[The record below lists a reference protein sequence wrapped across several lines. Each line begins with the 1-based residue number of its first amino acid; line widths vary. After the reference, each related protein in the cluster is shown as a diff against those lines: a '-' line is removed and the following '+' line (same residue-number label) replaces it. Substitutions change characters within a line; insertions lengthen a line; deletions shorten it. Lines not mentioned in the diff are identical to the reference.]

1 MKVPLIAS
9 INKRTINL
17 ETKELMVKMYR
28 NGQATAAKSPFV
40 PYYYMEDELNGETKK
55 LIASDKTA
63 QLKKYN
69 YTPGKDHVPNHA
81 LFDGGREALLERL
94 CIEHPTFFADYPND
108 QDVKCLVFDI
118 ETHSPDGTFPFG
130 EKYPIVAIGI
140 VTSTG
145 ERKVFLWD
153 NETEDDKKLLWDF
166 ANFVQ
171 DYDPDII
178 AGWNLVGYDIPQI
191 LHRVRYNHINENQ
204 YKKHLNRDGSNWGYE
219 PPRDNRELKMSAG
232 GRVILD
238 LLRWA
243 RLDYSLSGLPRGLK
257 QVSQAFGL
265 DPIELDFSTKTL
277 MDYSLEE
284 IHDYVLSDVD
294 CTMFMYNHYF
304 PQIQYVA
311 EVLCVP
317 LATYVNAPSS
327 YITKILQGRSLFEQG
342 IVALDRNKERH
353 PDIFRFDKGNYQ
365 AAHIELYQQGYQSKN
380 IKVDFS
386 SYYPSIAM
394 ALNLGPDTTRIV
406 GYDDYTNEIEFKD
419 GILYI
424 PDNKVNK
431 RLMLQID
438 TDKKSCLY
446 TMCKNFKE
454 MRKPYKLGKTK
465 EDKSKSNALKIMVN
479 TFYGANANPYVS
491 YGDMGVGLTI
501 TAVARW
507 LLLAGVDIIRARYGP
522 DSVVY
527 VHTDGINTNVD
538 VDVDWLTKRL
548 QVLMKH
554 HIPFAESE
562 NITMDK
568 DVFKEGV
575 WIQVGNYILRNLDGS
590 VTKHGSTF
598 KSKSRSIFYNKV
610 LDRLSD
616 ARLNNTV
623 NSSFIN
629 KLYELDDYVL
639 EDFIMR
645 RSTNRGY
652 DDYKS
657 ETDLTVQLMNLGKQ
671 IGMEPAEGTTYFY
684 AKTKEGYR
692 LKEQIKSIDEIDITY
707 YWDTISNLLIKF
719 GLKEYVKKKPPITML
734 DKKQQVLAEWI

>member
-9 INKRTINL
+9 INKRTIDL
-17 ETKELMVKMYR
+17 KTKKLKVKMYR
-28 NGQATAAKSPFV
+28 NGEAEAVESPYI
-40 PYYYMEDELNGETKK
+40 PYFYTQDKNGETKK
-55 LIASDKTA
+55 LIASDETV
-63 QLKKYN
+63 QLKKHLYI
-69 YTPGKDHVPNHA
+69 PGKDHIPKTA

-94 CIEHPTFFADYPND
+94 CIEHPKFFADYPND

-153 NETEDDKKLLWDF
+153 GEDDKQLLWDF
-166 ANFVQ
+166 ANYIQ

-191 LHRVRYNHINENQ
+191 LHRVRYNHINETQ
-204 YKKHLNRDGSNWGYE
+204 YKKHLNRDGSAWGYE
-219 PPRDNRELKMSAG
+219 PPKDNRELKMNAG
-232 GRVILD
+232 GRIVLD

-265 DPIELDFSTKTL
+265 NPIELDFAEKNL
-277 MDYSLEE
+277 LDYPLHE
-284 IHDYVLSDVD
+284 IEDYVLSDVD
-294 CTMFMYNHYF
+294 CTLYMYNHYF

-342 IVALDRNKERH
+342 IVALNRNKERH

-365 AAHIELYQQGYQSKN
+365 AAHIELYRQGFEAQN
-380 IKVDFS
+380 FKVDFS
-386 SYYPSIAM
+386 SFYPSIAM

-406 GYDDYTNEIEFKD
+406 GYDEYTPDIEFKD
-419 GILYI
+419 GVLYV
-424 PDNKVNK
+424 PDNKVGK
-431 RLMLQID
+431 RLMIKID
-438 TDKKSCLY
+438 ARKKSCLY
-446 TMCKNFKE
+446 EMCSVFKE
-454 MRKPYKLGKTK
+454 MRKPYKLGSTK
-465 EDKSKSNALKIMVN
+465 EDKSKSDALKIMVN
-479 TFYGANANPYVS
+479 TFYGANANPYIS

-507 LLLAGVDIIRARYGP
+507 LLLSGVDIIRSRYGES
-522 DSVVY
+522 SVVY

-538 VDVDWLTKRL
+538 VDVEWLTNRL
-548 QVLMKH
+548 QRLLKH
-554 HIPFAESE
+554 HLPFTEAD
-562 NITMDK
+562 NISMDK
-568 DVFKEGV
+568 DIFKEGV

-598 KSKSRSIFYNKV
+598 KSKSRSKFYNKV

-623 NSSFIN
+623 TNSFVD
-629 KLYELDDYVL
+629 KLYELEEYAL

-645 RSTNRGY
+645 RSTNKGY
-652 DDYKS
+652 DDYKT

-692 LKEQIKSIDEIDITY
+692 LKEQIKSVDEIDITY
-707 YWDTISNLLIKF
+707 YWDTISKLLIKF
-719 GLKEYVKKKPPITML
+719 GLKEHVKKKPPLTML
-734 DKKQQVLAEWI
+734 DKKQQSLAEWI

>member
-1 MKVPLIAS
+1 MKIPLIGS

-17 ETKELMVKMYR
+17 KNKKLMVKMYR
-28 NGQATAAKSPFV
+28 NGKAEAVESPYK
-40 PYYYMEDELNGETKK
+40 PYFYTEDKEGETKK
-55 LIASDKTA
+55 LIASTKTA
-63 QLKKYN
+63 QLKKHL
-69 YTPGKDHVPNHA
+69 YTPGKDHIPKTA

-94 CIEHPTFFADYPND
+94 CIEHPKFFANYPND

-145 ERKVFLWD
+145 ERKVLLWD
-153 NETEDDKKLLWDF
+153 GEDDKQLLWDF
-166 ANFVQ
+166 ANYIQ

-178 AGWNLVGYDIPQI
+178 TGWNLVGYDIPQI
-191 LHRVRYNHINENQ
+191 LHRVRYNHINETQ

-219 PPRDNRELKMSAG
+219 PPKDQRELKMNAG
-232 GRVILD
+232 GRIVLD

-257 QVSQAFGL
+257 QVSKAFGL
-265 DPIELDFSTKTL
+265 EPIELDFAHKNL
-277 MDYSLEE
+277 LDYPLHE
-284 IHDYVLSDVD
+284 IEDYVLSDVD
-294 CTMFMYNHYF
+294 CTMYMYNHYF

-342 IVALDRNKERH
+342 IVALNRNKERH
-353 PDIFRFDKGNYQ
+353 PEIFRFDKGNYQ
-365 AAHIELYQQGYQSKN
+365 AAYIKLYRPGFEARNY
-380 IKVDFS
+380 KVDFS
-386 SYYPSIAM
+386 SFYPSIAM
-394 ALNLGPDTTRIV
+394 ALNLGPDTTRII
-406 GYDDYTNEIEFKD
+406 GYDEYSENIEFKD
-419 GILYI
+419 NILYV
-424 PDNKVNK
+424 PDNKVGK
-431 RLMLQID
+431 RLMLSIEID
-438 TDKKSCLY
+438 KQSCLSK
-446 TMCKNFKE
+446 MAGEFNE

-465 EDKSKSNALKIMVN
+465 EDKSKSDALKIMVN
-479 TFYGANANPYVS
+479 TFYGANANPYIS
-491 YGDMGVGLTI
+491 YGDMGVGIAI

-507 LLLAGVDIIRARYGP
+507 LLLSGVDIIHSRYGE
-522 DSVVY
+522 DAVVY

-538 VDVDWLTKRL
+538 VDVDWLTRRL
-548 QVLMKH
+548 QQLLKH
-554 HIPFAESE
+554 HIPLSDPSH
-562 NITMDK
+562 ISMDK
-568 DVFKEGV
+568 DTFKEGV

-623 NSSFIN
+623 TNSFVD
-629 KLYELDDYVL
+629 KLYDLEEYVL

-645 RSTNRGY
+645 RSTNKGY
-652 DDYKS
+652 DDYKT

-692 LKEQIKSIDEIDITY
+692 LKETIKSVDEIDITY
-707 YWDTISNLLIKF
+707 YWDTISNLLTKF
-719 GLKEYVKKKPPITML
+719 NLKEHVKKKPPLTML
-734 DKKQQVLAEWI
+734 DKKQQSLAEWI